1 METSQIAGSN
11 SGAAGTARATP
22 EMPRKVLLKEEL
34 GQLRKAAGELI
45 EKRGEYVKN
54 AEIMVRRRPLTSVA
68 VVAGVSAL
76 AAYLATRLTLRSA
89 K

>member
-1 METSQIAGSN
+1 METNQITGSN
-11 SGAAGTARATP
+11 SGVARVAADIQRK
-22 EMPRKVLLKEEL
+22 MPLKDEL

-45 EKRGEYVKN
+45 ERRGEYVKS
-54 AEIMVRRRPLTSVA
+54 AELMVRRRPLTSVA

-76 AAYLATRLTLRSA
+76 ASFLLTRLASHPA